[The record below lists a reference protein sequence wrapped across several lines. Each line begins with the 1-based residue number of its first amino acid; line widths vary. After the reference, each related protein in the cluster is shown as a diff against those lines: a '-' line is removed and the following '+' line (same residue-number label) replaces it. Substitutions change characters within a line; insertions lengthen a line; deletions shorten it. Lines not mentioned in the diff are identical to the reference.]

1 VILDQISKESK
12 PGYLEGQLLIAT
24 PVVTGSC
31 FYRSVIYVC
40 VHNEEGAM
48 GIVINQIIN
57 NVTIRDILKQLGI
70 QPGVMKGDL
79 PVHFGG
85 PVDSARG
92 FVLHTDDY
100 KQRDTVIM
108 KNGIALTSNI
118 DVLKDLTVGVGPS
131 RSIMALGYAGW
142 NAGQLDVEIHQNSWL
157 TAPASPDL
165 VFENGGREKWFTA
178 AESIGVDLLKLSPAA
193 GHA

>member
-1 VILDQISKESK
+1 MAIIPKIN

-24 PVVTGSC
+24 PLITGSC

-48 GIVINQIIN
+48 GLVINHLIQ
-57 NVTIRDILKQLGI
+57 NVTIRDILKQLNI
-70 QPGVMKGDL
+70 EPLRLKQDI

-85 PVDSARG
+85 PVDPARG

-100 KQRDTVIM
+100 SRSETVIM
-108 KNGIALTSNI
+108 GESIALTSNI
-118 DVLKDLTVGVGPS
+118 EVLRDIAVGQGPS
-131 RSIMALGYAGW
+131 ESLLALGYAGW
-142 NAGQLDVEIHQNSWL
+142 NQGQLEEEIESNSWISV
-157 TAPASPDL
+157 PATKELIFNVNNP
-165 VFENGGREKWFTA
+165 EKWA
-178 AESIGVDLLKLSPAA
+178 KSAESAGIDLLKLSTTV